1 MSNLPSSVLGASAL
15 LALTALPALAQ
26 DKDQLEKCERPI
38 GTMALAEPRQ
48 EYMQYFA
55 RYSLGSP
62 TALLRMMVQ
71 QSKCFVVLERGA
83 GMEVMKGERE
93 LAGDGEGQAGSNMGK
108 GQMVLADFVMNP
120 AIQVV
125 DNNAGGAGGAIGGI
139 GRRLGVGA
147 IAGGVKFKEATTTIL
162 IADAR
167 TTVQVAAAEGKA
179 KKTDFSLGMF
189 GWAGGMVGG
198 GGAYTSTAEGKMI
211 AASYMDNFNNIVKQ
225 LKDDPV
231 MTARAAKFDPS
242 KLASGDVPKAGTVF
256 NEGDVLAPKIDNV
269 KIHASPSDAARVAGT
284 VKKSDDL
291 IFAGEEKDGFLK
303 VMGSNVEGWVKKDL
317 RREEVA
323 RAIANTPAGA
333 DRVSPGGRVS

>member
-1 MSNLPSSVLGASAL
+1 MFSPSHTTVQAAVLI
-15 LALTALPALAQ
+15 ALAAAPLTGQ

-62 TALLRMMVQ
+62 TALLRLMVQ

-83 GMEVMKGERE
+83 GMAVMKGERE
-93 LAGDGEGQAGSNMGK
+93 LAREGEAQAGSNMGG

-125 DNNAGGAGGAIGGI
+125 DNNAGGAGGVIGGL
-139 GRRLGVGA
+139 GRRLGGVGA
-147 IAGGVKFKEATTTIL
+147 LAGGVKFKEATTTIL

-167 TTVQVAAAEGKA
+167 TTVQVVAAEGKA

-189 GWAGGMVGG
+189 GWAGGAFAG
-198 GGAYTSTAEGKMI
+198 GGAYTSTAEGKVI
-211 AASYMDNFNNIVKQ
+211 AASYLDNYNTIVKQ
-225 LKDDPV
+225 LRDDPV

-242 KLASGDVPKAGTVF
+242 KLVSGEAPKAGGSF
-256 NEGDVLAPKIDNV
+256 NEGDVLGPKIDNV
-269 KIHASPSDAARVAGT
+269 KIMDGPSDAAKVVGT
-284 VKKSDDL
+284 VKKADDL
-291 IFAGEEKDGFLK
+291 LYTGEEKDGFLK
-303 VMGSNVEGWVKKDL
+303 VAGSNVEGWVKKTF
-317 RREEVA
+317 VA
-323 RAIANTPAGA
+323 KR
-333 DRVSPGGRVS
+333 

>member
-1 MSNLPSSVLGASAL
+1 MSLRLLRLTPCIGIATVL
-15 LALTALPALAQ
+15 LANSAAAQ

-38 GTMALAEPRQ
+38 GTIALAEPRA

-83 GMEVMKGERE
+83 GMAVMKGERE
-93 LAGDGEGQAGSNMGK
+93 LAGEGEAQAGSNMGK

-125 DNNAGGAGGAIGGI
+125 DNNAGGAGGAIAGI
-139 GRRLGVGA
+139 GRRLGGLGA
-147 IAGGVKFKEATTTIL
+147 VAGGVKFKEATTTIL

-189 GWAGGMVGG
+189 GWAGGVVGG
-198 GGAYTSTAEGKMI
+198 AGAYTSTAEGKVI
-211 AASYMDNFNNIVKQ
+211 AASYMDNYNNIVKQ
-225 LKDDPV
+225 LRDDPV
-231 MTARAAKFDPS
+231 MATRASKFDPS
-242 KLASGDVPKAGTVF
+242 KLASGEAPKAGSVY
-256 NEGDVLAPKIDNV
+256 NEGDVLYAKLNNV
-269 KIHASPSDAARVAGT
+269 KIVSAPSSDARVAGT
-284 VKKSDDL
+284 IAKGEELVFL
-291 IFAGEEKDGFLK
+291 GEEKDGFLK
-303 VMGSNVEGWVKKDL
+303 VQGSNAEGWVNKNL
-317 RREEVA
+317 
-323 RAIANTPAGA
+323 
-333 DRVSPGGRVS
+333 VSKMK

>member
-1 MSNLPSSVLGASAL
+1 MSRPSSSVLGASAL
-15 LALTALPALAQ
+15 LALTTLPVLAQ

-38 GTMALAEPRQ
+38 GTMALAEPRR

-93 LAGDGEGQAGSNMGK
+93 LAGDGEAQAGSNMGK

-125 DNNAGGAGGAIGGI
+125 DNNAGGVGGAIGGI
-139 GRRLGVGA
+139 GRRLGGVGA
-147 IAGGVKFKEATTTIL
+147 LAGGVKFKEATTTIL

-189 GWAGGMVGG
+189 GWAGGVVGG
-198 GGAYTSTAEGKMI
+198 GGAYTSTAEGKII
-211 AASYMDNFNNIVKQ
+211 AASYMDNYNTIVKQ
-225 LKDDPV
+225 LRDDPV
-231 MTARAAKFDPS
+231 MTARASKFDPS
-242 KLASGDVPKAGTVF
+242 KLASGEAPKAGSVF

-269 KIHASPSDAARVAGT
+269 KVHASPADGATVAGT

-303 VMGSNVEGWVKKDL
+303 VMGSNVEGWVKKSFVVK
-317 RREEVA
+317 R
-323 RAIANTPAGA
+323 
-333 DRVSPGGRVS
+333 